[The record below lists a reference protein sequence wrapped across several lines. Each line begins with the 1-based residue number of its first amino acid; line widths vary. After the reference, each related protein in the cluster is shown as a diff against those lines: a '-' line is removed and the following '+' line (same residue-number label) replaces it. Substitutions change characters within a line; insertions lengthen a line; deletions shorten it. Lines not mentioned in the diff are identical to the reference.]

1 MSATR
6 PPLSERDWAQL
17 SAYLDGALG
26 ARERAALERRLAAE
40 PHLRQALDEL
50 RETVALL
57 RALPTL
63 RAPRDFTLDPA
74 LYGRTRR
81 RWWNAA
87 AALQLSGA
95 LGTALA
101 VVLIVLGMFA
111 PARRTAQV
119 SAPAASVALQATA
132 VLADKSTPTVAA
144 TPSPTPTVTATPT
157 VAATSAPPAADTLD
171 AETFGEAAD
180 ADGAANTAE
189 GAPPQALFAAPVG
202 GAAEEAEA
210 APPPAPVMREPV
222 EQATPTVA
230 PSPTPSATASA
241 TPSATPSVTP
251 TEERRKPAT
260 PTPAPAE
267 TRPRWWLVLAGSVTL
282 LASIGLLWLGKRRA

>member
-74 LYGRTRR
+74 LYGRARR
-81 RWWNAA
+81 RWWSAA

-101 VVLIVLGMFA
+101 IVLIVLGMFA

-119 SAPAASVALQATA
+119 SAPATSVALQATVA
-132 VLADKSTPTVAA
+132 PSETPTLH
-144 TPSPTPTVTATPT
+144 PLPT
-157 VAATSAPPAADTLD
+157 VAATSAPPAADALD
-171 AETFGEAAD
+171 AEAFGEVAD
-180 ADGAANTAE
+180 ETGAANAAE
-189 GAPPQALFAAPVG
+189 SAPPQALFAAPVG

-251 TEERRKPAT
+251 APTEERQKIT
-260 PTPAPAE
+260 PPTSAE
-267 TRPRWWLVLAGSVTL
+267 ESRPRWWLVLAGSVTL